1 MRSLPEICNS
11 PFVPIRNTLKSATI
25 RKITD
30 ANHFGDFARALF
42 SLGQPD
48 AWRAMM
54 DTTVVAAFLE
64 YSPNPTWLADSDG
77 RCVYVNRALRK
88 ISAICANEFSD
99 LSWLEF
105 VADEDRNL
113 SSTLWQEARVNH
125 QPYRARFFLGGKN
138 SARRSAVD
146 VVGAGHVAPDG
157 AEVWLFTAVPS
168 PSSSTALPPIETNLQ
183 TTLNALPIQA
193 WYARASG
200 VIAFVNQTTA
210 KYLGLPSDH
219 PLGFAGE
226 FEASWDAHVAF
237 LHPDDRAH
245 SSRNWKEVIESGKTS
260 DDQFRILGAD
270 GKYRWFL
277 TQADPLRDS
286 DGQIQYWVGVNINI
300 DDGRRASEALDA
312 VRERMG
318 RATQSAAIAEIS
330 TSLSHRI
337 VQPIAA
343 VVANARAA
351 LNWLSSKNL
360 NIPQANAALEGVVQ
374 DGMFVGNIVHEMRQ
388 YFDHRQPAPQ
398 PIDLNALLDQ
408 VITLQDPD
416 LRDKRIVVNRELDP
430 GLPFAFAD
438 KAQIQQVLFNLMVDA
453 CEAISRSGREKE
465 LTIRTNFFGERV
477 CLEVQDNGGCV
488 TDLEEIME
496 TIVADESRGTV
507 VALAISR
514 SIIDAQEGKLEV
526 IRLEG
531 GATCIRIELPRF
543 ISREVAVS
551 PPVQLPHPLYGGQ
564 NDTKSLTLVDRI

>member
-1 MRSLPEICNS
+1 
-11 PFVPIRNTLKSATI
+11 
-25 RKITD
+25 
-30 ANHFGDFARALF
+30 
-42 SLGQPD
+42 
-48 AWRAMM
+48 MM

-77 RCVYVNRALRK
+77 RCVYANRALRR
-88 ISAICANEFSD
+88 ISAIGANELSD
-99 LSWLEF
+99 LSWLDL
-105 VADEDRNL
+105 VADEDRNM
-113 SSTLWQEARVNH
+113 SSALWQEARVNN
-125 QPYRARFFLGGKN
+125 QLYRDRFVLGCKN

-146 VVGAGHVAPDG
+146 VVAAGHVAPDG
-157 AEVWLFTAVPS
+157 AEIWLFTAVAS
-168 PSSSTALPPIETNLQ
+168 ASSNTALPPIETSLQ

-193 WYARASG
+193 WYARACG
-200 VIAFVNQTTA
+200 AIAFVNQTTA

-245 SSRNWKEVIESGKTS
+245 SSRNWKEVIESGKRS

-277 TQADPLRDS
+277 TQADPLRDC
-286 DGQIQYWVGVNINI
+286 DGQIHYWVGVNIDI
-300 DDGRRASEALDA
+300 DDGKRANEALDA

-330 TSLSHRI
+330 ASLSHRI

-360 NIPQANAALEGVVQ
+360 NIPQANAALEGVLR
-374 DGMFVGNIVHEMRQ
+374 DGMSIGNIVHEMRQ
-388 YFDHRQPAPQ
+388 YFDHRRPTPQ
-398 PIDLNALLDQ
+398 AIDLNALLDQ
-408 VITLQDPD
+408 VITLQAPD

-430 GLPFAFAD
+430 GLPLAFAD

-453 CEAISRSGREKE
+453 CEVISRSGREME
-465 LTIRTNFFGERV
+465 LTIRTNFFGESV
-477 CLEVQDNGGCV
+477 YLEVQDNGGCV
-488 TDLEEIME
+488 TDLGDLLEAV
-496 TIVADESRGTV
+496 VADGSQGTV
-507 VALAISR
+507 VALAISC
-514 SIIDAQEGKLEV
+514 SIIEAQEGKLEA

-531 GATCIRIELPRF
+531 GATCIRIELPSF

-551 PPVQLPHPLYGGQ
+551 PLVQLSQPLYGGQ
-564 NDTKSLTLVDRI
+564 NDAKSLTFVD